1 MSDVPTDRRVLV
13 TGATSGIGRAVARA
27 LAARGVS
34 VGLVGRDADR
44 LAAVQ
49 AEIETLAGGDS
60 PRAFVADLASL
71 DAVRGLAR
79 AVAVAYPSLDGLVH
93 CAAVYTRRR
102 SATRDGLETMFATN
116 VAAPFLLTELLLP
129 ALTAAS
135 GRVVILSAPST
146 VRLDFDDLQAERR
159 FRSLSAFGAT
169 KAADLVLAFEL
180 ARRLEG
186 TSVTANAVHPGLV
199 RSGLMRDALAPLRW
213 VTWLASRS
221 PDRAAAA
228 IVPLVTGSSVSAGRL
243 SDALFRRGVNV
254 QPILYPAVPE
264 RAARLRFFLSA
275 SHTEDQIRSALATTV
290 EESAR
295 LREEKVDLQALAQRL
310 ASSTSSI

>member
-116 VAAPFLLTELLLP
+116 VAAPFLLTELILP

-228 IVPLVTGSSVSAGRL
+228 IVPLVTSPAYAGRSGRFYKNGREIEPPPYTRDPDVGL
-243 SDALFRRGVNV
+243 RLWDAC
-254 QPILYPAVPE
+254 
-264 RAARLRFFLSA
+264 ARL
-275 SHTEDQIRSALATTV
+275 TGLATLDG
-290 EESAR
+290 AM
-295 LREEKVDLQALAQRL
+295 A
-310 ASSTSSI
+310 

>member
-1 MSDVPTDRRVLV
+1 VTPERRVLV

-27 LAARGVS
+27 LGAEGVS

-49 AEIETLAGGDS
+49 AEIETHEGGGS
-60 PRAFVADLASL
+60 PRIFVADLASL
-71 DAVRGLAR
+71 DAVRELAR
-79 AVAVAYPSLDGLVH
+79 AVAAAYPGLDGLVH

-129 ALTAAS
+129 ALTAAA
-135 GRVVILSAPST
+135 GRIVILSAPST

-180 ARRLEG
+180 ARRLAG

-199 RSGLMRDALAPLRW
+199 RSGLMREALAPLRW
-213 VTWLASRS
+213 VTWLASHS

-228 IVPLVTGSSVSAGRL
+228 IVPLVTAPDYAGRSGRFYKDGREIEPPPYTRDPEVGL
-243 SDALFRRGVNV
+243 RLWDAC
-254 QPILYPAVPE
+254 
-264 RAARLRFFLSA
+264 ARL
-275 SHTEDQIRSALATTV
+275 TGLAT
-290 EESAR
+290 
-295 LREEKVDLQALAQRL
+295 LQG
-310 ASSTSSI
+310 STA